1 MTEKHS
7 CLVFLSLNIS
17 DLIFCVCENCASPPP
32 PPSPPHPSKRPPPL
46 KNKVLA
52 NPLPPFENLVEGLS
66 NNVRARTCLAKY
78 DE

>member
-17 DLIFCVCENCASPPP
+17 DLILCVCENCPPH
-32 PPSPPHPSKRPPPL
+32 PPHPSKRPPPL

-52 NPLPPFENLVEGLS
+52 NPLRRFENLVEGLS
-66 NNVRARTCLAKY
+66 NNVRPSKWPAKY

>member
-17 DLIFCVCENCASPPP
+17 DLILCVCENCAPTTPPP
-32 PPSPPHPSKRPPPL
+32 PAPHPSKRPPPL

-66 NNVRARTCLAKY
+66 NNVRARTWLAKY

>member
-17 DLIFCVCENCASPPP
+17 DLILCVCENCA
-32 PPSPPHPSKRPPPL
+32 PHPSKRPPPL

-52 NPLPPFENLVEGLS
+52 NPLRRFQNLVEGLS
-66 NNVRARTCLAKY
+66 NNVRARTWLAKY

>member
-17 DLIFCVCENCASPPP
+17 DLILCVCENCAPPTTP
-32 PPSPPHPSKRPPPL
+32 PPHPSKRPPPL

-52 NPLPPFENLVEGLS
+52 NPLRRFENLVEGLS
-66 NNVRARTCLAKY
+66 NNVRARTWLAKY